1 MFILNPPMPLIN
13 DSGKPLVN
21 LGKFALVLAANFV
34 LAYFGGPRL
43 PSNIRF

>member
-1 MFILNPPMPLIN
+1 MFILNPPMPLID
-13 DSGKPLVN
+13 DSDKSLVN

-43 PSNIRF
+43 PGNIRF

>member
-13 DSGKPLVN
+13 DSDKPLVN
-21 LGKFALVLAANFV
+21 FGKFALVLAANFV